1 MKYVTQLYYLAQKS
15 FDTAHGSSL
24 RLHTNT
30 PVTSIKSSDGN
41 KRRWSLQ
48 TPRGAVSCNIVLH
61 ATNGYA
67 SHLLPFLTGPNG
79 IIPTRGQV
87 IATRAAVPVDSLSR
101 ASWSGN
107 EGFEYWFP
115 RPTIS
120 SENPLVILGGG
131 REIEKDFELYE
142 TDDSVVNKQAS
153 EVLRAFLPAVF
164 PGKYDKQS
172 APEMEWV
179 SRYERNT
186 MRLNCCRRLS

>member
-1 MKYVTQLYYLAQKS
+1 MKYVTQLYYLAQNS
-15 FDTAHGSSL
+15 FAAAHNSSL

-30 PVTSIKSSDGN
+30 PVTSIRPCNDS

-48 TPRGAVSCNIVLH
+48 TPRGTISCNVVLH

-67 SHLLPFLTGPNG
+67 SHLLPCLAGPDG
-79 IIPTRGQV
+79 IVPTRGQI
-87 IATRAAVPVDSLSR
+87 IATRAAVPLDSLSR

-115 RPTIS
+115 RPTRL

-142 TDDSVVNKQAS
+142 TDDSVINERAS
-153 EVLRAFLPAVF
+153 TVLRSFLPAVF
-164 PGKYDKQS
+164 PNKFVEKNS
-172 APEMEWV
+172 PEMEWV
-179 SRYERNT
+179 SEYFQHDT
-186 MRLNCCRRLS
+186 MF